1 MMKQA
6 AESPAGNAAVWQ
18 FFYPTTGKRTR
29 ARLGTGCPRPGPRRQ
44 AQWRLGAAFNAA
56 THLGGLARP
65 R

>member
-29 ARLGTGCPRPGPRRQ
+29 ARLGTGCPRPGSSTSSPM
-44 AQWRLGAAFNAA
+44 AVGAAFNAA
-56 THLGGLARP
+56 TQLGWLARP